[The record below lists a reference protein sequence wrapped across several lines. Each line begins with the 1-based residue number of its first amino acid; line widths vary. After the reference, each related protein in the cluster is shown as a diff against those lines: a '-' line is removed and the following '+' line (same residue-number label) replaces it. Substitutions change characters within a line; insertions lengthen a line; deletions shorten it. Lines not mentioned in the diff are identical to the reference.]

1 MLGKLMKYEIKSC
14 GRIFFPLYI
23 VVLLFSIL
31 SGLFIN
37 FDDGMHNFEIVYAIG
52 VLVAFGL
59 FVAMVV
65 LTILFIVQR
74 FNKSFLGDEGY
85 LMFTLPVSQKKL
97 VLSKFFTSLI
107 FIIMTSIVVLASIFI
122 VAITASYKLNDVID
136 IAAILSTTGTIIV
149 DNLLNIIFYIFNILV
164 DYSVFILTIYL
175 AITIAHLP
183 IFSKHKIIAA
193 LGALIILSIIQTLA
207 LNTVNLIV
215 PDVLTEQVETIL
227 DKFIL
232 QDPWDIELFCKVI
245 LSVTSYQIGIFVVN
259 LLIAIASFF
268 GISYLL
274 ENKLDLE

>member
-23 VVLLFSIL
+23 IVLLFSIL

-37 FDDGMHNFEIVYAIG
+37 FDDGMHNFEIIYVIG

-65 LTILFIVQR
+65 LTIVFIVQR

-122 VAITASYKLNDVID
+122 IAITASYKLNDVID
-136 IAAILSTTGTIIV
+136 IAAILGTTGTIIV

-183 IFSKHKIIAA
+183 TFSKHKIISV

-207 LNTVNLIV
+207 LNTVDLIM

-227 DKFIL
+227 DKLLL
-232 QDPWDIELFCKVI
+232 QNSFNVRLFCKVA
-245 LSVTSYQIGIFVVN
+245 LSVTSYQIAVFIVN
-259 LLIAIASFF
+259 LVIAIASFF

-274 ENKLDLE
+274 ENKLNLE

>member
-183 IFSKHKIIAA
+183 IFSKHKIIAV

>member
-37 FDDGMHNFEIVYAIG
+37 FDDGMHNFEIVYVIG

-183 IFSKHKIIAA
+183 IFSKHKIIAV

-274 ENKLDLE
+274 ENKLNLE

>member
-37 FDDGMHNFEIVYAIG
+37 FDDGMHNFEIIYAIG

-65 LTILFIVQR
+65 LTIVFIVQR

-183 IFSKHKIIAA
+183 IFSKHKIISV